1 MTRRHIAMVS
11 IPAPGHVNPSL
22 AIIARLVAAGHRVTY
37 ANDESMR
44 EVIEATGAEFA
55 PYVSTLPS
63 LVPSPAGADPEKS
76 VDGDLNDQRSEKGR
90 GGKECGRTVRT

>member
-44 EVIEATGAEFA
+44 EIIERPGPNSHRTSPRCPASSLLPTAPNPRRAGTGI
-55 PYVSTLPS
+55 
-63 LVPSPAGADPEKS
+63 
-76 VDGDLNDQRSEKGR
+76 
-90 GGKECGRTVRT
+90 

>member
-63 LVPSPAGADPEKS
+63 LVPSLTAPNRRRVGT
-76 VDGDLNDQRSEKGR
+76 GI
-90 GGKECGRTVRT
+90 